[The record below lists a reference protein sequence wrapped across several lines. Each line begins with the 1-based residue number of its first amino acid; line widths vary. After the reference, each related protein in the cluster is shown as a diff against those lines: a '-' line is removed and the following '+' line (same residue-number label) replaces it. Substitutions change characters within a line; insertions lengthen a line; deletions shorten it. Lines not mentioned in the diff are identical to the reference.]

1 MPAWADAGV
10 PMLVL
15 VWPASWV
22 LLIPIIFVE
31 AEIARSMLVLPYGRA
46 FEVAGLANLAST
58 FLGIPLTWG
67 ALVLVEILTGLIAWG
82 SHPLGVATPG
92 EASSSAWWDSVWW
105 NIVALPL
112 TAAWLGDTADFYWRM
127 PSSALFMCIPFY
139 FASVAIEYRVA
150 KYLLP
155 SLLHPQAKAWSWK
168 ANGISYVGIAVMLL
182 AFLIW
187 AIFTHSPSK

>member
-82 SHPLGVATPG
+82 LHPLGVATPG

-112 TAAWLGDTADFYWRM
+112 TGR
-127 PSSALFMCIPFY
+127 
-139 FASVAIEYRVA
+139 
-150 KYLLP
+150 
-155 SLLHPQAKAWSWK
+155 
-168 ANGISYVGIAVMLL
+168 G
-182 AFLIW
+182 W
-187 AIFTHSPSK
+187 AILPIFIGGCLLLRYSCVYRSTSLQLQ